1 MIGLIILTI
10 LIMVE
15 NKCEYCN
22 RKPYY
27 KISSFHSGYLVLP
40 GQKNYKPIPGNVE
53 MEITHICGHCVDNK
67 ESYVNDYCY
76 VFVEK
81 I

>member
-15 NKCEYCN
+15 DKCEYCN

-40 GQKNYKPIPGNVE
+40 GQK
-53 MEITHICGHCVDNK
+53 
-67 ESYVNDYCY
+67 
-76 VFVEK
+76 K
-81 I
+81 IINQFLGMLKWK

>member
-1 MIGLIILTI
+1 
-10 LIMVE
+10 
-15 NKCEYCN
+15 
-22 RKPYY
+22 
-27 KISSFHSGYLVLP
+27 
-40 GQKNYKPIPGNVE
+40 
-53 MEITHICGHCVDNK
+53 MEITYSCGHCVDNK